1 MSQSN
6 SALGPRRIKYN
17 PAFLSEDDLVA
28 AFVVRHLDL
37 RLILDQVRENCV
49 RSNQHL
55 LVVGP
60 RGSGKTSLLRRA
72 TIAIKR
78 DPTLGA
84 QWFPLVFAE
93 ESYHVTTPGELWLE
107 AIYHL
112 AEQSADASL
121 ARSHEELL
129 LESNEDRLRERALAL
144 LLDFSDRVGKRLLMV
159 IENLN
164 MLTEQLSKDDAWT
177 IRHTLQTEARIM
189 FLTSA
194 TARFDAVDSS
204 SEAFYGLF
212 RLHELQPL
220 DAGECKAVWLA
231 ITGKSSEGQNLRP
244 IQILTGGNLRLL
256 MIISRFGVKHSF
268 DALMADLMHLVDEHT
283 EYFKG
288 QLDGLPPVERK
299 VYLSLAELWSA
310 GTARQVAERSRLD
323 VHRASAMLGRLV
335 LRGAA
340 SVAFVQGRTKYYQL
354 TERLYNV
361 YYLLRRRG
369 APSKRVS
376 AVVQFMVGY
385 YGEPEPSESITKD
398 SEQLLYD
405 LEQLLAQP
413 QDVLASFRHAVLLVS
428 ELAVR
433 GLATQ
438 TLAVVEGSTSRL
450 LLEPLEVALRLHAG
464 LQVLAPREIFAV
476 ATDIVQ
482 DINEREAALEPVSA

>member
-1 MSQSN
+1 MSETKT
-6 SALGPRRIKYN
+6 ALAPRRVKYN

-28 AFVVRHLDL
+28 AFVVRRLDL

-72 TIAIKR
+72 TIAVKR
-78 DPTLGA
+78 DETLGA
-84 QWFPLVFAE
+84 HWFPLVFAE
-93 ESYHVTTPGELWLE
+93 ESYHVTSPGELWLE

-112 AEQSADASL
+112 AEQSSDTSL
-121 ARSHEELL
+121 AHSHEELL
-129 LESNEDRLRERALAL
+129 LESNEERLRERALAL

-194 TARFDAVDSS
+194 TTRFDAVDSS

-212 RLHELQPL
+212 RVHELQPL
-220 DAGECKAVWLA
+220 DTEECQAVWRA
-231 ITGKSSEGQNLRP
+231 TTGKSSEGKSLRP

-256 MIISRFGVKHSF
+256 MIISRFGAERSF

-369 APSKRVS
+369 APSKRVN
-376 AVVQFMVGY
+376 AIVQFMVGY
-385 YGEPEPSESITKD
+385 YGEPAPDESYVAD
-398 SEQLLYD
+398 SEQLLGE
-405 LEQLLAQP
+405 LERLLKHP
-413 QDVLASFRHAVLLVS
+413 EDVLASFRGVVSLVS
-428 ELAVR
+428 ELTIR
-433 GLATQ
+433 GLAAQ
-438 TLAVVEGSTSRL
+438 TLALLESSICSP
-450 LLEPLEVALRLHAG
+450 LLEPLEVALRLYTG

-476 ATDIVQ
+476 ATDIAQ
-482 DINEREAALEPVSA
+482 GIKEREAALEPVSA